1 MFYKDKL
8 ICIFIRNETVSW
20 NGGEIEHFEYE
31 AQLYMYILYCR
42 IKTPNFY
49 IKINYNNFRAS
60 LVYKVHQLF
69 HYHHNQKQRRSFI
82 LIICFSNCNAHII
95 QLTRIVANN
104 LHVLRY
110 TQERFFCYVF
120 TYYFSVFGVCCCCFD
135 CVIRARSGFSRK
147 TFEFIDISGRGK
159 AYEYSCV
166 ERKIKFEFSQ

>member
-1 MFYKDKL
+1 MY
-8 ICIFIRNETVSW
+8 IYTQW
-20 NGGEIEHFEYE
+20 NRFVERGEIEHFEYE

-69 HYHHNQKQRRSFI
+69 HYHHNEKQRRFFI

-110 TQERFFCYVF
+110 TQERFFVRFSLIILAFSAFAVVVSIVLFGPVAVF
-120 TYYFSVFGVCCCCFD
+120 H
-135 CVIRARSGFSRK
+135 
-147 TFEFIDISGRGK
+147 GRHLNLSIYRDEGK
-159 AYEYSCV
+159 HMNTV
-166 ERKIKFEFSQ
+166 V